1 MLVLLLSD
9 TDGWVCSVCLHPGRP
24 TPEHNLMNGTSSHQS
39 RALFC
44 SLPAV
49 WFPRRGSS
57 QLRDEVFTCQQSP
70 LFLFLFCFLFPL
82 LHLFSLSLFCPFHW
96 QSTLEKRRGKKKR
109 VGIVLNF
116 KCCPS
121 GGEKWKRRRTTKS
134 AFSTAASADLSNR
147 H

>member
-70 LFLFLFCFLFPL
+70 LFLFFLFFVPSFSFVFPL
-82 LHLFSLSLFCPFHW
+82 FILSVSLAIYF
-96 QSTLEKRRGKKKR
+96 GKKKGEKKR